1 MSIMRA
7 LLNIIIIL
15 CVLLNWGCTEGARI
29 IINGKG
35 CSQTI
40 KVSSLFHSLS
50 SLSSSCSLS
59 SKGLQGSCSDST
71 CGYSVGYGDTSTSQG
86 FVAKEKFTLMSSD
99 FFDGVNFGCGEN
111 NTGDYYEGVAGLLG
125 LGPGQLSFP
134 S

>member
-1 MSIMRA
+1 MSIMRT
-7 LLNIIIIL
+7 LLSIIIIL
-15 CVLLNWGCTEGARI
+15 CVLLNWGCTEGARKI
-29 IINGKG
+29 SSGKG

-40 KVSSLFHSLS
+40 KVSSLFHSSS

-59 SKGLQGSCSDST
+59 SEGLQGSCSDST

-86 FVAKEKFTLMSSD
+86 FIAKEKFTLTSSD
-99 FFDGVNFGCGEN
+99 VFDDINFGCGEN

-125 LGPGQLSFP
+125 LGPGKLSFP